1 MKMKKIISLS
11 IATCILFLSI
21 FGLSS
26 CGDSKGSSPKIENTR
41 PTFSQISNF
50 NLNQLKKYENNLY
63 QSHLFEADDEVWV
76 IVELE
81 GKSLTEEYHACNFMG
96 SLAEFALTK
105 DGENTIHRLL
115 TIQSRVKE
123 LLDEN
128 EIAYE
133 FKHSYTTL
141 LNGLGIKVKY
151 KDIQKISSLA
161 KVKEVA
167 ISELYN
173 MPQEESSYDVALKET
188 GILATNSNY
197 KGEGMIVA
205 ILDTGLDTSH
215 QAFQKQLTDVA
226 LTYQNIESIS
236 EFLYPNVANGGN
248 YYQAE
253 QFYKSSKIPYG
264 FDYADMDEFVD
275 PDYMAVN
282 YYGHGAHGTHVA
294 GIIAGDDDQ
303 ITGVAPNAQL
313 AIMKVFSDGTPGA
326 YTTDIIAA
334 LGDCALLGVDAIN
347 MSLGSANGFTSEGDG
362 GEFIDEVYDLLGSV
376 GISVCVAVGNDG
388 EAGDGTIYGN
398 GLSSNPD
405 NGLVGSPSSYDASFG
420 VASSNATLKNYFVSG
435 NTNMTFNSAAFAA
448 TSESYPFY
456 EYLPFE
462 EGNKTLSLPYVVIPN
477 YGDLED
483 YEGLDVEGKI
493 AVVSR
498 GSTSFEYKSLV
509 AAYYGA
515 VACVI
520 YNNQPGEIIASIEGE
535 LYIPTCTVTVDS
547 GSVLTKVKEGII
559 HFNMDN
565 KIYEMSSFSSIGPLP
580 NLELKPEITAPGGN
594 IYSSVPTITQ
604 DENGNEMSY
613 AYYSG
618 TSMATPNLAGAA
630 LLVRQALKENYPQ
643 MTETELQARVYQ
655 VLMSTASIIK
665 DENGVPATPRK
676 QGAGLVNIDAA
687 LNSSVYLSVT
697 GTDRT
702 KLELGDDPSRDGIY
716 YMTFNVVNTGS
727 TDVSYN
733 LDSIVMTDSIDYNGR
748 ILEKAYLLEASQR
761 DYIVENGTYEDGILT
776 VEANSVAKVKVSIFL
791 TDEDKTYLDSTFANG
806 MYVEGYITLDSI
818 DSNIDLS
825 IPWLAFYGDWDDA
838 PIFDATYYDDTYE
851 IYPTIPLGL
860 YISGMLGYP
869 FPLGSYEL
877 FILPDG
883 YEAPLASAD
892 KIALNYEGNN
902 VLYSVSIGLLRS
914 VKELRYEIVDKYTRQ
929 SYFNGYA
936 TNVGKTYLNDSGALV
951 PTQHELQIEIPQ
963 FLVGSNQELEIV
975 ITGVLD
981 TIDQKEESL
990 VIPLTL
996 DYEAPTLL
1004 DSKVYEKEGRT
1015 YLEFEAYDNHYL
1027 SYFGLLTESEA
1038 YPDEFELICDNA
1050 FPIYDEVRGG
1060 NTVVTVDITDYKDKI
1075 YNHKLA
1081 LAIGDY
1087 ALNESGY
1094 LIEAYEEFI
1103 TGSTSTQDLN
1113 KTSYE
1118 ETKTDQVVTTLNINY
1133 MNATPNQAT
1142 TAEGIENT
1150 GEEFVIVD
1158 ETLYYYN
1165 GTGGEVVIPDGI
1177 KVIANDVFRKDNNI
1191 TKIVFPEGVT
1201 TIGSGVARA
1210 AMSLKEVIF
1219 PTTLETIGEEAFA
1232 LCFSLEKADL
1242 ATTSLSSVGFMTFSY
1257 CISLKEVTL
1266 PFTPNDA
1273 DGNMTYLQMGYEAFT
1288 HLHSLEKLT
1297 VYSNIAYMAN
1307 AFYDVPALKE
1317 ANFYG
1322 YLGNVNEFTL
1332 SAAKELTIL
1341 NFYGDIGQFGETTI
1355 EDWGFMVMR
1364 EDSATCADLPK
1375 LKEVHF
1381 YGNVDTIGGFAFSMC
1396 PLLESVVFHKNLN
1409 KIEAYVS
1416 ADSTKLLKYTA
1427 SDDNEYLV
1435 NGECGVMYNKE
1446 MTKLFTPSCW
1456 DYDGEYVLPETITE
1470 LNESAFGQAETA
1482 IRSVVI
1488 VSLITE
1494 EGVQTTA
1501 NKSYGTCKLEKPLLK
1516 KITLHDQITEFP
1528 IAMMFGLTNAQLEYS
1543 GTITNIGRRALNNTD
1558 VRELVFTED
1567 LLTVGAYAFGNCD
1580 KLTKIVLPDNVE
1592 FLNEEGGVSEDA
1604 FSYMFTGCT
1613 SLVEFRIPST
1623 ITTLYYGAFEGC
1635 TSLETIDL
1643 NTVTR
1648 ISQGRNSFKDCT
1660 SLKNMIGI
1668 EKVEYIGEGSFNNC
1682 TSLTT
1687 LNLSNCY
1694 EIGEDAFNN
1703 CISVESL
1710 TLSTSLTTLGSF
1722 AFANCTSLKEV
1733 VIPNGVEGI
1742 DVASSFVGCTGL
1754 ENFEIHNLDYDS
1766 FDGIVYSK
1774 DLSELVLFP
1783 AGKLLD
1789 TYKVLEQTIRIGDYA
1804 FASNKYLMNIDLT
1817 NVEEIGNNSFE
1828 KANVIAVKAA
1838 NLKYVY
1844 PQAFR
1849 DATNLVKIDLNMIEE
1864 LGFKAFANTGL
1875 EEVIMPNNLTYI
1887 EEQVFANCDKLRRVV
1902 ISNDCCNFDYSN
1914 IFYQSY
1920 HIEEIVV
1927 EDFNKYYLYENGV
1940 LYNSTKTVLYAYN
1953 DKSSS
1958 EFVIPEGVEKIALN
1972 AFYQNTTL
1980 EKVVLPSTL
1989 KAIGDKAFYGC
2000 TSLKTFVFLSNTA
2013 PALEGLYQ
2021 EGMLYPYANFVDY
2034 IELVPENGLEVT
2046 IYCNGDESYQ
2056 TIIWQSYFKNYE
2068 VIE

>member
-1 MKMKKIISLS
+1 MKIKKIISLS
-11 IATCILFLSI
+11 IATFILVLSI
-21 FGLSS
+21 FGLCS
-26 CGDSKGSSPKIENTR
+26 CGDNTSNSPKIENTR

-50 NLNQLKKYENNLY
+50 KLDNLKKYENSAY
-63 QSHLFEADDEVWV
+63 QFHLFDDNDEVWV
-76 IVELE
+76 IIELE
-81 GKSLTEEYHACNFMG
+81 GKSLIEEYNDCKFVG
-96 SLAEFALTK
+96 SLAEFASTK
-105 DGENTIHRLL
+105 DGENTINRLL

-128 EIAYE
+128 EIKYE

-141 LNGLGIKVKY
+141 LNGLGIKVRY
-151 KDIQKISSLA
+151 KDIKTISSLA

-188 GILATNSNY
+188 GILATSSNY

-205 ILDTGLDTSH
+205 ILDTGLDTNH
-215 QAFQKQLTDVA
+215 QAFQKPLTDVA
-226 LTYQNIESIS
+226 LTYQNIASIS
-236 EFLYPNVANGGN
+236 EYLYPNVANGGN
-248 YYQAE
+248 YYQAD
-253 QFYKSSKIPYG
+253 QLYKSSKIPYG

-275 PDYMAVN
+275 PGYMAVN

-313 AIMKVFSDGTPGA
+313 AIMKVFSDNVPGA

-376 GISVCVAVGNDG
+376 GINVCVAVGNDG

-398 GLSSNPD
+398 GASSNPD

-420 VASSNATLKNYFVSG
+420 VASSDAILKDYFVSA
-435 NTNMTFNSAAFAA
+435 NTNMTFNSAVFAA

-456 EYLPFE
+456 EALPFE
-462 EGNKTLSLPYVVIPN
+462 KGSKTLSLPYVVVPN
-477 YGDLED
+477 YGDIED

-515 VACVI
+515 IACII
-520 YNNQPGEIIASIEGE
+520 YNNEPGEIRASIEGE
-535 LYIPTCTVTVDS
+535 LYIPTCTITVDS

-565 KIYEMSSFSSIGPLP
+565 KIHEMSSFSSIGPLP
-580 NLELKPEITAPGGN
+580 NLELKPEITAPGGY

-604 DENGNEMSY
+604 DENGNEISY
-613 AYYSG
+613 AYFSG
-618 TSMATPNLAGAA
+618 TSMASPNLAGAA

-655 VLMSTASIIK
+655 VLMSTANIIK
-665 DENGVPATPRK
+665 DENGIPSTPRK
-676 QGAGLVNIDAA
+676 QGSGLVNIDAA
-687 LNSSVYLSVT
+687 LNTSAYLSVV
-697 GTDRT
+697 GSDRA

-716 YMTFNVVNTGS
+716 YMSFDVVNTG
-727 TDVSYN
+727 TTKLSYN
-733 LDSIVMTDSIDYNGR
+733 LDSIVMTDSVDDAGR

-761 DYIVENGTYEDGILT
+761 DYMVENGTYENGVLT
-776 VEANSVAKVKVSIFL
+776 VDANSVAKITVRIFL
-791 TDEDKTYLDSTFANG
+791 TDDDKAYLDNNFVNG
-806 MYVEGYITLDSI
+806 MYVEGYITLDAV
-818 DSNIDLS
+818 DHNIDLS

-838 PIFDATYYDDTYE
+838 PIFDSTYYDETYE

-877 FILPDG
+877 FVLPDG

-892 KIALNYEGNN
+892 KIALNYDGNN
-902 VLYSVSIGLLRS
+902 LLYSVAIGLLRS

-936 TNVGKTYLNDSGALV
+936 INVGKTYLNDSGELV
-951 PTQHELQIEIPQ
+951 PTQHELNIEIPQ

-1004 DSKVYEKEGRT
+1004 DSKIYEEDGRT

-1050 FPIYDEVRGG
+1050 FPIYDETRGG
-1060 NTVVTVDITDYKDKI
+1060 STIVTVDITDYKDKI
-1075 YNHKLA
+1075 YNNKLG

-1087 ALNESGY
+1087 ALNENGY
-1094 LIEAYEEFI
+1094 LIEAYTEFV
-1103 TGSTSTQDLN
+1103 TGSNITDDVQKVN
-1113 KTSYE
+1113 YG
-1118 ETKTDQVVTTLNINY
+1118 ETKTDKVVTTLNVNY
-1133 MNATPNQAT
+1133 MNSTPNQAT
-1142 TAEGIENT
+1142 TTDGVENT
-1150 GEEFVIVD
+1150 GEEFVIVAG
-1158 ETLYYYN
+1158 TLYYYN
-1165 GTGGEVVIPDGI
+1165 GIGGEVVIPDG
-1177 KVIANDVFRKDNNI
+1177 VTVVANDVFRKDNNI
-1191 TKIVFPEGVT
+1191 TKIVFPEGIT

-1210 AMSLKEVIF
+1210 AMSLEEVIF
-1219 PTTLETIGEEAFA
+1219 PTTLETIGDEAFA
-1232 LCFSLEKADL
+1232 LCYALEKADL
-1242 ATTSLSSVGFMTFSY
+1242 STTNLKSLGFMTFSY

-1266 PFTPNDA
+1266 PETPNDG
-1273 DGNMTYLQMGYEAFT
+1273 DDNMTYLKMGYESFT
-1288 HLHSLEKLT
+1288 HLHSLEKLM
-1297 VYSNIAYMAN
+1297 VYANIEYMAN
-1307 AFYDVPALKE
+1307 SFSDVPALKE

-1332 SAAKELTIL
+1332 SAAKELTVL
-1341 NFYGDIGQFGETTI
+1341 NFYGDVGQLGETTI
-1355 EDWGFMVMR
+1355 DDWGFMVMR
-1364 EDSATCADLPK
+1364 EDSATLADLPK
-1375 LKEVHF
+1375 LKEVNF

-1396 PLLESVVFHKNLN
+1396 PLLENVIFHKNLN

-1427 SDDNEYLV
+1427 SDDNEYLI
-1435 NGECGVMYNKE
+1435 NGDCGVMYNKE

-1456 DYDGEYVLPETITE
+1456 DYNGEYVLPETIVE
-1470 LNESAFGQAETA
+1470 LSESAFGQAEAA
-1482 IRSVVI
+1482 IRSVNI
-1488 VSLITE
+1488 VSSFTE
-1494 EGVQTTA
+1494 EGVQTNI

-1516 KITLHDQITEFP
+1516 KITLHDKITEFP
-1528 IAMMFGLTNAQLEYS
+1528 IAMMFGLTNADLEYS
-1543 GTITNIGRRALNNTD
+1543 GIITNIGRRALNNTG
-1558 VRELVFTED
+1558 VRELVFTDD
-1567 LLTVGAYAFGNCD
+1567 LLTIGAYAFGSCD
-1580 KLTKIVLPDNVE
+1580 KLTKVVLPDNVE
-1592 FLNEEGGVSEDA
+1592 FVNEEGSVSEDA
-1604 FSYMFTGCT
+1604 FNYMFTECKA
-1613 SLVEFRIPST
+1613 LKEFRIPST

-1635 TSLETIDL
+1635 SSLETVDL
-1643 NTVTR
+1643 NNVTM
-1648 ISQGRNSFKDCT
+1648 ISQGSNSFKDCIN
-1660 SLKNMIGI
+1660 LKNIIGI
-1668 EKVEYIGEGSFNNC
+1668 ENVEYIGEGAFMNCTSLKMLDLGNCYEIGKDAFNNC
-1682 TSLTT
+1682 TSIE
-1687 LNLSNCY
+1687 N
-1694 EIGEDAFNN
+1694 I
-1703 CISVESL
+1703 V
-1710 TLSTSLTTLGSF
+1710 LSTNLTTLGSF
-1722 AFANCTSLKEV
+1722 AFANCTSLEEV
-1733 VIPNGVEGI
+1733 VIPEGVEGI
-1742 DVASSFVGCTGL
+1742 DVTSSFVGCTGL
-1754 ENFEIHNLDYDS
+1754 VNFEIHNGDYDS
-1766 FDGIVYSK
+1766 FDGIVYTK

-1789 TYKVLEQTIRIGDYA
+1789 TYKVLEQTTRIGDYA
-1804 FASNKYLMNIDLT
+1804 FASNKYLINIDLA

-1828 KANVIAVKAA
+1828 SANIVTVKST

-1844 PQAFR
+1844 PQAFK
-1849 DATNLVKIDLNMIEE
+1849 DTINLVYIDLDMIEE
-1864 LGFKAFANTGL
+1864 LGFKAFENTGL
-1875 EEVIMPNNLTYI
+1875 EEVIMSNNLMYI
-1887 EEQVFANCDKLRRVV
+1887 EEQVFANCDNLRKVV
-1902 ISNDCCNFDYSN
+1902 ISNNCCNFDYSN
-1914 IFYQSY
+1914 IFYQSFN
-1920 HIEEIVV
+1920 IEEIIV

-1940 LYNSTKTVLYAYN
+1940 LYNSTKTVLYAYR
-1953 DKSSS
+1953 DSSNS
-1958 EFVIPEGVEKIALN
+1958 EFIIPEGVEKIALN
-1972 AFYQNTTL
+1972 AFYQNTIL
-1980 EKVVLPSTL
+1980 ERVVLPSTL

-2000 TSLKTFVFLSNTA
+2000 TSLKELVFLSDKA

-2021 EGMLYPYANFVDY
+2021 EGIYYPYANFVDY
-2034 IELVPENGLEVT
+2034 IELVPESGLEIT
-2046 IYCNGDESYQ
+2046 IYYNGDESYQ

-2068 VIE
+2068 VIA